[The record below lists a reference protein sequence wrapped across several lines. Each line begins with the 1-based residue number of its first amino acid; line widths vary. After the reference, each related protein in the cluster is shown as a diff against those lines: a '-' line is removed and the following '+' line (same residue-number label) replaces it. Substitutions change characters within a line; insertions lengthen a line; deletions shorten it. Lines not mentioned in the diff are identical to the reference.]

1 VPGAA
6 CCESVAPMVSRRWR
20 TAFSRANGAPLQSF
34 VPGEYRLEITVTDRA
49 ADETSVQTVDFTVQ

>member
-1 VPGAA
+1 
-6 CCESVAPMVSRRWR
+6 
-20 TAFSRANGAPLQSF
+20 